1 MNKKIGFT
9 CAYTPVLLIEA
20 AGFSPF
26 RIFPESKAPD
36 QAGHLLH
43 DNLCPHVKK
52 VLDRALADDLPD
64 LEGMVFINSCD
75 SMRRLADAW
84 HEARPDDRIILL
96 DLPSGIN
103 NLSLDFLSKEYERLA
118 KTLFKWNNET
128 FSPEIIPEIKP
139 EIELDKIKDKIATWN
154 LLAAS
159 VKKIE
164 EKMSL
169 DYFPGIAS
177 ALQQI
182 INTAATDSTDKALA
196 MAQKKIEPEEPA
208 KAGRS
213 PVFVFGNLLFDPKVY
228 DLFEEWNVH
237 VTASDFC
244 TTSRFI
250 TPVDTRTDN
259 NIFRSLADSYLKQTP
274 CARTMDTTTP
284 GSIAQRI
291 VERAKESNAKGVIG
305 FTLKFCDPYLARI
318 PMIRQALQKESIPF
332 LTLEGDCTMGSM
344 GQQQTRIEAFTEMLG
359 V

>member
-9 CAYTPVLLIEA
+9 CAYTPVTLIEA
-20 AGFSPF
+20 AGFSPY
-26 RIFPESKAPD
+26 RVFPETKAPD

-118 KTLFKWNNET
+118 KTLCKWNNET
-128 FSPEIIPEIKP
+128 FSTE
-139 EIELDKIKDKIATWN
+139 KIKDKIATWN
-154 LLAAS
+154 LLASS

-164 EKMSL
+164 EKMSR
-169 DYFPGIAS
+169 DYFPGIAFR
-177 ALQQI
+177 LQQI
-182 INTAATDSTDKALA
+182 INTAATDSTNKALA
-196 MAQKKIEPEEPA
+196 MAQKKIEPKEPT

-250 TPVDTRTDN
+250 TPVDIKTDN

-274 CARTMDTTTP
+274 CARTMDTTKP

>member
-9 CAYTPVLLIEA
+9 CAYTPVPLIEA

-84 HEARPDDRIILL
+84 HETRPDDKIIVL

-103 NLSLDFLSKEYERLA
+103 RLSLDFLSKEYERLA
-118 KTLFKWNNET
+118 KTLFKWNHET
-128 FSPEIIPEIKP
+128 VSPEMMI
-139 EIELDKIKDKIATWN
+139 DKIHKKIDTWN
-154 LLAAS
+154 HLAAS

-164 EKMSL
+164 EKMSVN
-169 DYFPGIAS
+169 YFPGYATG
-177 ALQQI
+177 LQQI
-182 INTAATDSTDKALA
+182 INTAAADSIDKALA
-196 MAQKKIEPEEPA
+196 MAQKKIEPKEHA
-208 KAGRS
+208 KDGRS

-228 DLFEEWNVH
+228 DLFEEWNVQ

-250 TPVDTRTDN
+250 TPVDTETDSD
-259 NIFRSLADSYLKQTP
+259 IFRSLAESYLKQTP
-274 CARTMDTTTP
+274 CARTMDTTKP

-318 PMIRQALQKESIPF
+318 PMIRQALQEESIPF
-332 LTLEGDCTMGSM
+332 LMLEGDCTMGSM
-344 GQQQTRIEAFTEMLG
+344 GQQQTRIEAFTEMIG

>member
-9 CAYTPVLLIEA
+9 CAYTPVPLIEA

-84 HEARPDDRIILL
+84 HEAKPDDPIILV
-96 DLPSGIN
+96 DLPSGTN
-103 NLSLDFLSKEYERLA
+103 SLSLDFLSKEYERLA
-118 KTLFKWNNET
+118 KTLFRWNNEP
-128 FSPEIIPEIKP
+128 FSIK
-139 EIELDKIKDKIATWN
+139 KIKDKIDNWN
-154 LLAAS
+154 LVAAS

-164 EKMSL
+164 EKMSR
-169 DYFPGIAS
+169 DYFPGYAS
-177 ALQQI
+177 GLQQI
-182 INTAATDSTDKALA
+182 INTAATESTDKALA
-196 MAQKKIEPEEPA
+196 MAQKELQPEEPA
-208 KAGRS
+208 KAGLA
-213 PVFVFGNLLFDPKVY
+213 PVFLFGNLLFDPKVF
-228 DLFEEWNVH
+228 DLFEEWNMH

-244 TTSRFI
+244 TTSRFV
-250 TPVDTRTDN
+250 TQVDTKADN
-259 NIFRSLADSYLKQTP
+259 NIFRSLAASYMEQTP
-274 CARTMDTTTP
+274 CARTMDTTKP
-284 GSIAQRI
+284 GNIAQRI
-291 VERAKESNAKGVIG
+291 VQRAKESNAKGVIG

-332 LTLEGDCTMGSM
+332 LMLEGDCTMGSM

>member
-9 CAYTPVLLIEA
+9 CAYTPVPLIEA

-26 RIFPESKAPD
+26 RIFPETKASD

-84 HEARPDDRIILL
+84 HETRPNDKIILL

-103 NLSLDFLSKEYERLA
+103 RLSFDFLSKEYERLA
-118 KTLFKWNNET
+118 KTLFEWNNET
-128 FSPEIIPEIKP
+128 ASPEIM
-139 EIELDKIKDKIATWN
+139 LSKIQEKINTWN

-159 VKKIE
+159 VKRIE
-164 EKMSL
+164 EKML
-169 DYFPGIAS
+169 RNFFPGYAFE
-177 ALQQI
+177 LQQI
-182 INTAATDSTDKALA
+182 VNTAATDSIDKALS
-196 MAQKKIEPEEPA
+196 MAQKKIQSEESA
-208 KAGRS
+208 KSGRS
-213 PVFVFGNLLFDPKVY
+213 PVFVFGNMLFDPKVY

-250 TPVDTRTDN
+250 TPVDTKADN

-274 CARTMDTTTP
+274 CARTMDISKP

-332 LTLEGDCTMGSM
+332 LMLEGDCTMGSM

>member
-9 CAYTPVLLIEA
+9 CAYTPVPLIEA
-20 AGFSPF
+20 AGFTPY

-52 VLDRALADDLPD
+52 VLDRALAGDLPN

-84 HEARPDDRIILL
+84 REARPDDKIILL
-96 DLPSGIN
+96 DLPSTIN
-103 NLSLDFLSKEYERLA
+103 SLSLDFLSKEYERLSR
-118 KTLFKWNNET
+118 TLFKWNDKP
-128 FSPEIIPEIKP
+128 FSKKIILE
-139 EIELDKIKDKIATWN
+139 KITKWN
-154 LLAAS
+154 LLAVS

-164 EKMSL
+164 AAMAK
-169 DYFPGIAS
+169 DYFPGTAS
-177 ALQQI
+177 GLQQV
-182 INTAATDSTDKALA
+182 INTAATDSTDKAMA
-196 MAQKKIEPEEPA
+196 MAQKKIKPEGSA
-208 KAGRS
+208 KTGLA
-213 PVFVFGNLLFDPKVY
+213 PVFIFGNLLFDPKVY

-250 TPVDTRTDN
+250 TQIDTKTDD
-259 NIFRSLADSYLKQTP
+259 NIFRSLAASYMEQTP
-274 CARTMDTTTP
+274 CARTMDTTKP

-291 VERAKESNAKGVIG
+291 VDRAKENNAKGVIG

-332 LTLEGDCTMGSM
+332 LMLEGDCTMGSM

>member
-1 MNKKIGFT
+1 MSKKIGFT
-9 CAYTPVLLIEA
+9 CAYTPVPLIEA

-52 VLDRALADDLPD
+52 VLDRALEDDLPE

-84 HEARPDDRIILL
+84 HEARPDDPIVLL

-103 NLSLDFLSKEYERLA
+103 SLSLDFLSKEYKRLA
-118 KTLFKWNNET
+118 KILFKWNSEP
-128 FSPEIIPEIKP
+128 FSIK
-139 EIELDKIKDKIATWN
+139 KIKNEVAKWN

-164 EKMSL
+164 DTMSK
-169 DYFPGIAS
+169 DFFPGYAS
-177 ALQQI
+177 GLQQI
-182 INTAATDSTDKALA
+182 INTAATDSTDKALL
-196 MAQKKIEPEEPA
+196 MAQNKIDPEKPV
-208 KAGRS
+208 KDGQS

-244 TTSRFI
+244 TTSRFV
-250 TPVDTRTDN
+250 TPVDTATDD
-259 NIFRSLADSYLKQTP
+259 NIFRALASSYMEQTP
-274 CARTMDTTTP
+274 CARTMDTAKP
-284 GSIAQRI
+284 GDIAQKI
-291 VERAKESNAKGVIG
+291 VQRAKESNARGVIG

-332 LTLEGDCTMGSM
+332 LMLEGDCTMGSM

>member
-9 CAYTPVLLIEA
+9 CAYTPVPLIEA

-52 VLDRALADDLPD
+52 VLDRALAGDLPD

-84 HEARPDDRIILL
+84 NEARPDDRIILL

-103 NLSLDFLSKEYERLA
+103 SLSLDFLSKEYERLA
-118 KTLFKWNNET
+118 KTFFKWNNET
-128 FSPEIIPEIKP
+128 FSPERI
-139 EIELDKIKDKIATWN
+139 LDKIKDKIATWN

-164 EKMSL
+164 EKMSRE
-169 DYFPGIAS
+169 YFPGIAS
-177 ALQQI
+177 RLQQI

-196 MAQKKIEPEEPA
+196 MAQKEIEPEEPA
-208 KAGRS
+208 KTGRL
-213 PVFVFGNLLFDPKVY
+213 PVFVFGNLLFDPKMF
-228 DLFEEWNVH
+228 DLFEKWNMH

-259 NIFRSLADSYLKQTP
+259 NIFRSLADSYFKQTP
-274 CARTMDTTTP
+274 CARTMDTTKP

-291 VERAKESNAKGVIG
+291 VQRAKESNAKGVIG
-305 FTLKFCDPYLARI
+305 FILKFCDPYLARI

-332 LTLEGDCTMGSM
+332 LLLEGDCTMGSM

-359 V
+359 M

>member
-1 MNKKIGFT
+1 
-9 CAYTPVLLIEA
+9 
-20 AGFSPF
+20 
-26 RIFPESKAPD
+26 
-36 QAGHLLH
+36 
-43 DNLCPHVKK
+43 
-52 VLDRALADDLPD
+52 
-64 LEGMVFINSCD
+64 
-75 SMRRLADAW
+75 
-84 HEARPDDRIILL
+84 
-96 DLPSGIN
+96 
-103 NLSLDFLSKEYERLA
+103 
-118 KTLFKWNNET
+118 
-128 FSPEIIPEIKP
+128 
-139 EIELDKIKDKIATWN
+139 
-154 LLAAS
+154 
-159 VKKIE
+159 
-164 EKMSL
+164 MSS
-169 DYFPGIAS
+169 DYFPGIAFR
-177 ALQQI
+177 LQQI

-196 MAQKKIEPEEPA
+196 MAQKRIEPKEPA

-250 TPVDTRTDN
+250 TPVDIKTDN

-274 CARTMDTTTP
+274 CARTMDTTKP

-305 FTLKFCDPYLARI
+305 FILKFCDPYLARI

-332 LTLEGDCTMGSM
+332 LMLEGDCTMGSM

>member
-9 CAYTPVLLIEA
+9 CAYTPVPLIEA

-26 RIFPESKAPD
+26 RIFPETKAPD

-52 VLDRALADDLPD
+52 VLDRALAEDLPD

-128 FSPEIIPEIKP
+128 FSMETIK
-139 EIELDKIKDKIATWN
+139 EKIATWN
-154 LLAAS
+154 LLAVS
-159 VKKIE
+159 VEKIE
-164 EKMSL
+164 EKMSR
-169 DYFPGIAS
+169 DYFPGIAFG
-177 ALQQI
+177 LQQI
-182 INTAATDSTDKALA
+182 INTAATDSTDQALA
-196 MAQKKIEPEEPA
+196 MAQKKLEPKEPA

-250 TPVDTRTDN
+250 TPVDTMIDS

-274 CARTMDTTTP
+274 CARTMDTTKP
-284 GSIAQRI
+284 GSIAQKI
-291 VERAKESNAKGVIG
+291 VERAKQSNAKGVIG

-332 LTLEGDCTMGSM
+332 LMLEGDCTMGSM

>member
-9 CAYTPVLLIEA
+9 CAYTPVPLIEA

-26 RIFPESKAPD
+26 RIFPETKAPD

-128 FSPEIIPEIKP
+128 FSTETIK
-139 EIELDKIKDKIATWN
+139 EKIATWN
-154 LLAAS
+154 LLAVS
-159 VKKIE
+159 VEKIE
-164 EKMSL
+164 EKMSR
-169 DYFPGIAS
+169 DYFPGIAFG
-177 ALQQI
+177 LQQI
-182 INTAATDSTDKALA
+182 INTAATDSTDQALA
-196 MAQKKIEPEEPA
+196 MAQKKLEPKEPA

-250 TPVDTRTDN
+250 TPVDTMIDS

-274 CARTMDTTTP
+274 CARTMDTTKP
-284 GSIAQRI
+284 GNIAQKI
-291 VERAKESNAKGVIG
+291 VERAKQSNAKGVIG

>member
-1 MNKKIGFT
+1 M
-9 CAYTPVLLIEA
+9 
-20 AGFSPF
+20 
-26 RIFPESKAPD
+26 
-36 QAGHLLH
+36 
-43 DNLCPHVKK
+43 
-52 VLDRALADDLPD
+52 LDRALADDLPD

-84 HEARPDDRIILL
+84 HETRPDDRIILL

-103 NLSLDFLSKEYERLA
+103 SLSLDFLSKEYERLA
-118 KTLFKWNNET
+118 NTLFKWNNEN
-128 FSPEIIPEIKP
+128 FSTE
-139 EIELDKIKDKIATWN
+139 KIKDKITTWN

-169 DYFPGIAS
+169 DYFPGIAFR
-177 ALQQI
+177 LQQI
-182 INTAATDSTDKALA
+182 INTAATDSTDKALE
-196 MAQKKIEPEEPA
+196 MAQKEIEPKEPA
-208 KAGRS
+208 KSDRS

-259 NIFRSLADSYLKQTP
+259 NIFRSLADSYFKQTP
-274 CARTMDTTTP
+274 CARTMDTTKP

-291 VERAKESNAKGVIG
+291 VERAKASNAKGVIG
-305 FTLKFCDPYLARI
+305 FILKFCDPYLARI

-332 LTLEGDCTMGSM
+332 IMLEGDCTMGSM

>member
-9 CAYTPVLLIEA
+9 CAYTPVPLIEA

-84 HEARPDDRIILL
+84 HETRPDDKIILI

-103 NLSLDFLSKEYERLA
+103 NFSLDFLSKEYERLA
-118 KTLFKWNNET
+118 KILFKWNNET
-128 FSPEIIPEIKP
+128 FSSEIIPETI
-139 EIELDKIKDKIATWN
+139 LDKIQEKIGRWN

-159 VKKIE
+159 VKNIE
-164 EKMSL
+164 EKMSQ
-169 DYFPGIAS
+169 DYFLGYAFD
-177 ALQQI
+177 LQQI
-182 INTAATDSTDKALA
+182 INTAATDSTDKALS
-196 MAQKKIEPEEPA
+196 MAQKKFKPKEPA
-208 KAGRS
+208 KDGRS
-213 PVFVFGNLLFDPKVY
+213 SVFIFGNLLFDPKVY

-274 CARTMDTTTP
+274 CARTIDTTKP

-291 VERAKESNAKGVIG
+291 VERAKSCNAKGVIG

-332 LTLEGDCTMGSM
+332 LMLEGDCTMGSM

>member
-1 MNKKIGFT
+1 MSKKIGFT
-9 CAYTPVLLIEA
+9 CAYTPVPLIEA

-52 VLDRALADDLPD
+52 VLDRALEDDLPE

-84 HEARPDDRIILL
+84 HEARPDDPIILL

-103 NLSLDFLSKEYERLA
+103 SLSLDFLSKEYERLA
-118 KTLFKWNNET
+118 KILFKWNSEP
-128 FSPEIIPEIKP
+128 FSIK
-139 EIELDKIKDKIATWN
+139 KIKNEVAKWN

-164 EKMSL
+164 DTMSK
-169 DYFPGIAS
+169 DFFPGYAS
-177 ALQQI
+177 GLQQI
-182 INTAATDSTDKALA
+182 INTAATDSTDKALL
-196 MAQKKIEPEEPA
+196 MAQNKIDPEKPA
-208 KAGRS
+208 KDGQS
-213 PVFVFGNLLFDPKVY
+213 PVFIFGNLLFDPKVY

-244 TTSRFI
+244 TTSRFV
-250 TPVDTRTDN
+250 TPVDTATDD
-259 NIFRSLADSYLKQTP
+259 NIFRALASSYMEQTP
-274 CARTMDTTTP
+274 CARTMDTAKP
-284 GSIAQRI
+284 GDIAQKI
-291 VERAKESNAKGVIG
+291 VQRAKESNARGVIG

-332 LTLEGDCTMGSM
+332 LMLEGDCTMGSM

>member
-9 CAYTPVLLIEA
+9 CAYTPVPLIEA

-26 RIFPESKAPD
+26 RIFPETKAPD

-52 VLDRALADDLPD
+52 VLDRALAEDLPD

-128 FSPEIIPEIKP
+128 FSTETIK
-139 EIELDKIKDKIATWN
+139 EKIATWN
-154 LLAAS
+154 LLAVS
-159 VKKIE
+159 VEKIE
-164 EKMSL
+164 EKMSR
-169 DYFPGIAS
+169 DYFPGIAFG
-177 ALQQI
+177 LQQI
-182 INTAATDSTDKALA
+182 INTAATDSTDQALA
-196 MAQKKIEPEEPA
+196 MAQKKLEPKEPA

-250 TPVDTRTDN
+250 TPVDTMIDS

-274 CARTMDTTTP
+274 CARTMDTTKP
-284 GSIAQRI
+284 GSIAQKI
-291 VERAKESNAKGVIG
+291 VERAKQSNAKGVIG

-332 LTLEGDCTMGSM
+332 LMLEGDCTMGSM

>member
-9 CAYTPVLLIEA
+9 CAYTPVPLIEA

-84 HEARPDDRIILL
+84 NEARPDDRIILL

-103 NLSLDFLSKEYERLA
+103 SLSLDFLSKEYERLA
-118 KTLFKWNNET
+118 KTLFKWNNENIST
-128 FSPEIIPEIKP
+128 E
-139 EIELDKIKDKIATWN
+139 KIKDKIATWN

-177 ALQQI
+177 RLQQI
-182 INTAATDSTDKALA
+182 INTAATDSSDKALA
-196 MAQKKIEPEEPA
+196 IAQKEIEPEEPA
-208 KAGRS
+208 KTGRL

-259 NIFRSLADSYLKQTP
+259 NIFRSLADSYFKQTP
-274 CARTMDTTTP
+274 CARTMDTTKP

-332 LTLEGDCTMGSM
+332 LLLEGDCTMGSM

-359 V
+359 M